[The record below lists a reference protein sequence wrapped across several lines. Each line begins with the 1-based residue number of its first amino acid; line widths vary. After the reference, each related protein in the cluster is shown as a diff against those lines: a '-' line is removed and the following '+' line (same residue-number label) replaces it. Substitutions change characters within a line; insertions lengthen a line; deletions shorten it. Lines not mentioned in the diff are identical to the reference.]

1 MPETIKNSG
10 TRRFPEF
17 FMPCRLYAFVSSTL
31 TPCMMISPASTAISS
46 AVCFMPPSIHV
57 SASDILP
64 DTMNEQK

>member
-1 MPETIKNSG
+1 MM
-10 TRRFPEF
+10 FPE
-17 FMPCRLYAFVSSTL
+17 YAFVSSTF

-46 AVCFMPPSIHV
+46 GVCFMPLSIHV